1 MGASASLGSTS
12 TSVNASTPV
21 VAGGTSA
28 NVDEVSRALADASNA
43 RRKVESVEQKLV
55 TARAAV
61 KRAQLDEKVHAT
73 QAAAAAKRSIARAKT
88 EAIKREQLR

>member
-1 MGASASLGSTS
+1 MGASASLGSTNTT

-21 VAGGTSA
+21 VAGATSA
-28 NVDEVSRALADASNA
+28 NADEVSRALADASNA

-88 EAIKREQLR
+88 EAIKRE

>member
-1 MGASASLGSTS
+1 VGPSASLGSTF
-12 TSVNASTPV
+12 TSGSASTPV
-21 VAGGTSA
+21 VAGTTSA
-28 NVDEVSRALADASNA
+28 NADEVSRALADASNA

-61 KRAQLDEKVHAT
+61 KRAQLDEKVHAKE
-73 QAAAAAKRSIARAKT
+73 AAAAAKRSIARAKT